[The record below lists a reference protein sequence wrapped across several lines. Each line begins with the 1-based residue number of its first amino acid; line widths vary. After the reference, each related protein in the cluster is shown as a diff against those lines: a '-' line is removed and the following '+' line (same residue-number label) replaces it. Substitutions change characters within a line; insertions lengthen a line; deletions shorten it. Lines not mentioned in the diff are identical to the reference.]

1 MFEISLIE
9 VYLLL
14 FQIFH
19 LYLII

>member
-1 MFEISLIE
+1 MFEISFIE

-14 FQIFH
+14 YQIFH